1 MDSAENDFTD
11 DIDDIFEELP
21 TLKSVAPFLA
31 LAGNVHWF
39 RTLGEDPDMETVQI
53 ARAYAEALGFPDAE
67 PGFLADWEEAAD
79 AAENTDINSP
89 AWEAEE
95 QLRAAL
101 TDDVLAVLDEQT
113 LEMVM
118 THVTQGVSE
127 AVEQGA
133 TEAAQELRIFDEEFV
148 RATGGAAVQAAYQ
161 AALAAMTGAE
171 EDHPFA
177 LRFQLFEKGRW
188 PIGIIGNSF
197 LIF

>member
-1 MDSAENDFTD
+1 MMAEDD
-11 DIDDIFEELP
+11 DIDEIFEELP

-39 RTLGEDPDMETVQI
+39 RTVGEDPDMETVNL
-53 ARAYAEALGFPDAE
+53 ARAYAEALGFPEAE
-67 PGFLADWEEAAD
+67 PGFLGDWEEAAD
-79 AAENTDINSP
+79 AAENTEINSP

-101 TDDVLAVLDEQT
+101 TDDVLGVLDEQT

-118 THVTQGVSE
+118 THVASGVSE
-127 AVEQGA
+127 AIEQGA

-148 RATGGAAVQAAYQ
+148 RATSGAAVAASYQ
-161 AALAAMTGAE
+161 AALAAMTGAD

>member
-1 MDSAENDFTD
+1 MDTQD
-11 DIDDIFEELP
+11 DIDEIFDDLP
-21 TLKSVAPFLA
+21 SLKSVAPFVA
-31 LAGNVHWF
+31 LASNVRWF
-39 RTLGEDPDMETVQI
+39 RTLGEDPDRQTVEI
-53 ARAYAEALGFPDAE
+53 ARAYAEALGFPEAE

-79 AAENTDINSP
+79 AAENTEVNSP

-101 TDDVLAVLDEQT
+101 TDDALGVLDEQT

-118 THVTQGVSE
+118 THVTGAVSE
-127 AVEQGA
+127 TIEESA
-133 TEAAQELRIFDEEFV
+133 TEASRDLRILDEEFV
-148 RATGGAAVQAAYQ
+148 RATSGAAVQATYQ

>member
-1 MDSAENDFTD
+1 MDATEDDFD
-11 DIDDIFEELP
+11 DIEEIFDELP

-31 LAGNVHWF
+31 LAGQVHWF
-39 RTLGEDPDMETVQI
+39 RTLGEAPDREMVTL
-53 ARAYAEALGFPDAE
+53 ARAYAEALGFPEAE
-67 PGFLADWEEAAD
+67 PAFLADWEEAAD
-79 AAENTDINSP
+79 AAENTEINSP

-95 QLRAAL
+95 QLRASAVA
-101 TDDVLAVLDEQT
+101 DVLAVLDEQT

-118 THVTQGVSE
+118 THAAQTVAEPIE
-127 AVEQGA
+127 AA
-133 TEAAQELRIFDEEFV
+133 ADEAAQELRIVDEAFV
-148 RATGGAAVQAAYQ
+148 RATSGAAAQATYQ
-161 AALAAMTGAE
+161 AALAAMTGAA

>member
-1 MDSAENDFTD
+1 MDTQD
-11 DIDDIFEELP
+11 DIDEIFDDLP
-21 TLKSVAPFLA
+21 SLKSVAPFVA
-31 LAGNVHWF
+31 LASNVRWF
-39 RTLGEDPDMETVQI
+39 RTLGEDPDRETVEI
-53 ARAYAEALGFPDAE
+53 ARAYAEALGFPEAE

-79 AAENTDINSP
+79 AAENTEVNSP

-101 TDDVLAVLDEQT
+101 TDDVLAFLDEQT

-118 THVTQGVSE
+118 THVTGAVSE
-127 AVEQGA
+127 TIEESA
-133 TEAAQELRIFDEEFV
+133 TEASRDLRIFDEEFV
-148 RATGGAAVQAAYQ
+148 RATSGAAVQATYQ

>member
-1 MDSAENDFTD
+1 MDTLED
-11 DIDDIFEELP
+11 DIDEVFDDLP
-21 TLKSVAPFLA
+21 SLKSVAPFVA
-31 LAGNVHWF
+31 LASNVRWF
-39 RTLGEDPDMETVQI
+39 RALGEDPDFETVAI

-79 AAENTDINSP
+79 AAENTEVNSP

-118 THVTQGVSE
+118 THVTGAVSE
-127 AVEQGA
+127 TIEESAG
-133 TEAAQELRIFDEEFV
+133 EAARDLRIFDEEFV
-148 RATGGAAVQAAYQ
+148 RATSGAAVQAAFQ

>member
-1 MDSAENDFTD
+1 MDTLED
-11 DIDDIFEELP
+11 DIDEVFEDLP
-21 TLKSVAPFLA
+21 SLKSVAPFVA
-31 LAGNVHWF
+31 LASNVRWF
-39 RTLGEDPDMETVQI
+39 RTLGEDPDRETVEI
-53 ARAYAEALGFPDAE
+53 ARAYADALGFPDAE

-79 AAENTDINSP
+79 AAENTEVNSP

-101 TDDVLAVLDEQT
+101 TDDVLAFLDEQT

-118 THVTQGVSE
+118 THVTGAVSE
-127 AVEQGA
+127 TIEESA
-133 TEAAQELRIFDEEFV
+133 TEASRDLRIFDEEFV
-148 RATGGAAVQAAYQ
+148 RATSGAAVQAAYQ

>member
-1 MDSAENDFTD
+1 MDTQED
-11 DIDDIFEELP
+11 DIDEVFDDLP
-21 TLKSVAPFLA
+21 SLKSVAPFVA
-31 LAGNVHWF
+31 LAANVRWF
-39 RTLGEDPDMETVQI
+39 RTLGEDPDRETVEI

-79 AAENTDINSP
+79 AAENTEVNSP

-101 TDDVLAVLDEQT
+101 TDDVLAFLDEQT

-118 THVTQGVSE
+118 THVTGAVSE
-127 AVEQGA
+127 AIEESA
-133 TEAAQELRIFDEEFV
+133 TDAARDLRIFDEEFV
-148 RATGGAAVQAAYQ
+148 RATSGAAVQATYQ
-161 AALAAMTGAE
+161 AALAAMTGAD

>member
-1 MDSAENDFTD
+1 MDVDEND
-11 DIDDIFEELP
+11 IDEIFDELP

-39 RTLGEDPDMETVQI
+39 RTLGEDPDMETVKL
-53 ARAYAEALGFPDAE
+53 ARAYAEALGFPEAE

-79 AAENTDINSP
+79 AAENTEINSP

-101 TDDVLAVLDEQT
+101 TDDVLSVLDEQT

-118 THVTQGVSE
+118 THVAGAVSE

-133 TEAAQELRIFDEEFV
+133 MEASQELRIFDEEFV
-148 RATGGAAVQAAYQ
+148 RATSGAAVASAYQ

>member
-1 MDSAENDFTD
+1 MDVSDDDFD
-11 DIDDIFEELP
+11 EIDDIFEELP

-39 RTLGEDPDMETVQI
+39 RTLGEDADRRTVDI
-53 ARAYAEALGFPDAE
+53 ARAYADALGFPDAE

-79 AAENTDINSP
+79 AAENTEINSP

-101 TDDVLAVLDEQT
+101 TDDMLAVLDEQT

-118 THVTQGVSE
+118 THVAQTVSDAIE
-127 AVEQGA
+127 TAAG
-133 TEAAQELRIFDEEFV
+133 EAAQELRIFDEEFV
-148 RATGGAAVQAAYQ
+148 RATSGAAAQATYQ

-171 EDHPFA
+171 EDHPFV
-177 LRFQLFEKGRW
+177 LRFQLFERGRW

>member
-1 MDSAENDFTD
+1 MDIDED
-11 DIDDIFEELP
+11 DIDEVFDDLP
-21 TLKSVAPFLA
+21 SLKSVAPFVA
-31 LAGNVHWF
+31 LASNVRWF
-39 RTLGEDPDMETVQI
+39 RTLGEDPDRETVEI

-79 AAENTDINSP
+79 AAENTEVNSP

-118 THVTQGVSE
+118 THVTGGVSE
-127 AVEQGA
+127 TIEESA
-133 TEAAQELRIFDEEFV
+133 TEAARDLRIFDEEFV
-148 RATGGAAVQAAYQ
+148 RATSGAAVQAAYQ